1 MKQSKPYQIPVFVR
15 ICGILLLFLQTSLA
29 CSTPIN
35 IHSGSNVALSKI
47 LEEIASICHLN
58 VIYLQEQTK
67 TMLDSK
73 KTSIHIN
80 NKPLIQVLDSLL
92 KSNDFHYTL
101 QKDTLQ
107 VGFLL
112 TKTFE
117 ISYIATT
124 RVGSSNTDIVFSQ
137 DNQTH
142 SPYNT
147 HTNAPLGFSN
157 FEIESQAHKMAM
169 NKATSNTQTMGKSG
183 TKIYSIDEIDFWGEL
198 QNEIA
203 GVAYAPGDSY
213 QPTTSELKNKKDII
227 INKAAGLLT
236 ITATP
241 KQIKRV
247 ESYLATLNNKIQK
260 QVLIDVYIFN
270 IQHSNNQTYG
280 IDWNEFYKLGNLLTL
295 PPNAEGSN
303 NALTGVNNGD
313 FAISIFSQGVS
324 INRIVEFLQTYG
336 KVQSVSNPKVLTLN
350 NQPAIISVGSVL
362 RYFQNT
368 TYQTT
373 TQGTSIQNLSQ
384 AFPSVFAGIL
394 LDVTPSVKN
403 DKIILKINPSITKTK
418 DISIENQTTAL
429 ESPPNLSTKQL
440 SSLVQ
445 VKDGEKIVLGGLI
458 DKTEGQ
464 ILRKLPILGDIP
476 LLKYLFSYKKNIK
489 ETQEMVIII
498 SPHIV
503 RLDVKQQE
511 QDKIE
516 EIINFTKESDLK
528 PQDSKDTT
536 KDSAPDSTSQDSTK
550 QDSSI
555 DTDTNSTPQEKQDS
569 TQSLESPLESKPNK
583 QDSTLSQPLAY
594 KTEAPYPHTKPIH
607 ESCYI

>member
-1 MKQSKPYQIPVFVR
+1 MKQSKPYRIPVFVR

-67 TMLDSK
+67 AMLDSK

-270 IQHSNNQTYG
+270 IQHNNNQTYG

-303 NALTGVNNGD
+303 NALIGVNNGD

-476 LLKYLFSYKKNIK
+476 LIKYLFSYKKNIK

-503 RLDVKQQE
+503 RLGTARQE

-528 PQDSKDTT
+528 PQDSKDTI
-536 KDSAPDSTSQDSTK
+536 KDSAPDSTSQDSST
-550 QDSSI
+550 
-555 DTDTNSTPQEKQDS
+555 DTDTDSTPQNKQDS
-569 TQSLESPLESKPNK
+569 TQSLEAPLESKPNK
-583 QDSTLSQPLAY
+583 QDSALSQPLAY
-594 KTEAPYPHTKPIH
+594 KTDSSIPPHKAHI
-607 ESCYI
+607 

>member
-67 TMLDSK
+67 AMLDSK

-270 IQHSNNQTYG
+270 IQHNNNQTYG

-303 NALTGVNNGD
+303 NALIGVNNGD

-503 RLDVKQQE
+503 RLGTARQE

-516 EIINFTKESDLK
+516 EIINFTKESDFK

-536 KDSAPDSTSQDSTK
+536 KDSTSQDSTK
-550 QDSSI
+550 QDSST
-555 DTDTNSTPQEKQDS
+555 DTDTDSTPQNKQDS
-569 TQSLESPLESKPNK
+569 TQSLEDPLESKPNK
-583 QDSTLSQPLAY
+583 QDSALSQPLAY
-594 KTEAPYPHTKPIH
+594 KTDSPIPPHKAHI
-607 ESCYI
+607 

>member
-1 MKQSKPYQIPVFVR
+1 MKQSKPYQIPLFLR

-67 TMLDSK
+67 AMLDSK

-476 LLKYLFSYKKNIK
+476 LIKYLFSYKKNIK

-503 RLDVKQQE
+503 RLDAREQE

-516 EIINFTKESDLK
+516 EIINFTKESDFK
-528 PQDSKDTT
+528 PQDSKDTI

-555 DTDTNSTPQEKQDS
+555 DTDTDSTPQNKQDS
-569 TQSLESPLESKPNK
+569 TQSLEAPLESKPNK
-583 QDSTLSQPLAY
+583 QDSALSQPLAY
-594 KTEAPYPHTKPIH
+594 KTDSPIPPHKAHI
-607 ESCYI
+607 

>member
-1 MKQSKPYQIPVFVR
+1 
-15 ICGILLLFLQTSLA
+15 
-29 CSTPIN
+29 
-35 IHSGSNVALSKI
+35 
-47 LEEIASICHLN
+47 
-58 VIYLQEQTK
+58 
-67 TMLDSK
+67 MLDSK

-270 IQHSNNQTYG
+270 IQHNNNQTYG

-303 NALTGVNNGD
+303 NALIGVNNGD

-503 RLDVKQQE
+503 RLGTARQE

-516 EIINFTKESDLK
+516 EIINFTKESDFK

-536 KDSAPDSTSQDSTK
+536 KDSAPQDSTK
-550 QDSSI
+550 QDSST
-555 DTDTNSTPQEKQDS
+555 DTDTDSTPQKEQDS
-569 TQSLESPLESKPNK
+569 TQSLEAPLESKPNK
-583 QDSTLSQPLAY
+583 QDSALSQPLAY
-594 KTEAPYPHTKPIH
+594 KTDSPIPPHKAHI
-607 ESCYI
+607 

>member
-35 IHSGSNVALSKI
+35 IHSGSNVTLSKI

-67 TMLDSK
+67 AMLDSK

-270 IQHSNNQTYG
+270 IQHNNNQTYG

-303 NALTGVNNGD
+303 NALTGVNNGN

-476 LLKYLFSYKKNIK
+476 LIKYLFSYKKNIK

-503 RLDVKQQE
+503 RLGTARQE

-516 EIINFTKESDLK
+516 EIINFTKESDFK
-528 PQDSKDTT
+528 PQDSKDTI
-536 KDSAPDSTSQDSTK
+536 KDSAPQDSTK

-555 DTDTNSTPQEKQDS
+555 DTDTDSTPQNKQDS
-569 TQSLESPLESKPNK
+569 TQSLEAPLESKPNK
-583 QDSTLSQPLAY
+583 QDSALSQPLAY
-594 KTEAPYPHTKPIH
+594 KTDSPIPPHKAHI
-607 ESCYI
+607 

>member
-1 MKQSKPYQIPVFVR
+1 MKQSKPYQIPLFLR

-67 TMLDSK
+67 AMLDSK

-247 ESYLATLNNKIQK
+247 ESYLATLNHKIQK

-303 NALTGVNNGD
+303 NALIGVNNGD

-503 RLDVKQQE
+503 RLGTTRQE

-516 EIINFTKESDLK
+516 EIINFTKESDFK

-550 QDSSI
+550 QDSST
-555 DTDTNSTPQEKQDS
+555 DTDTDSTPQKEQDS
-569 TQSLESPLESKPNK
+569 TQSLEAPLESQP
-583 QDSTLSQPLAY
+583 QDSALSQPLAY
-594 KTEAPYPHTKPIH
+594 KTGSPIPPHKAHI
-607 ESCYI
+607 

>member
-1 MKQSKPYQIPVFVR
+1 MKQSKPYQIPLFLR

-67 TMLDSK
+67 AMLDSK

-247 ESYLATLNNKIQK
+247 ESYLATLNHKIQK

-303 NALTGVNNGD
+303 NTLTGVNNGD

-476 LLKYLFSYKKNIK
+476 LIKYLFSYKKNIK

-503 RLDVKQQE
+503 RLGTARQE

-516 EIINFTKESDLK
+516 EIINFTKESDFK
-528 PQDSKDTT
+528 PQDSKDTI
-536 KDSAPDSTSQDSTK
+536 KDSAPQDSTK
-550 QDSSI
+550 QDSSTNT
-555 DTDTNSTPQEKQDS
+555 DTDSTPQNKQDS
-569 TQSLESPLESKPNK
+569 TQSLEAPLESKPNK

-594 KTEAPYPHTKPIH
+594 KTDSPIPPHKAHI
-607 ESCYI
+607 

>member
-67 TMLDSK
+67 AMLDSK

-270 IQHSNNQTYG
+270 IQHNNNQTYG

-476 LLKYLFSYKKNIK
+476 LIKYLFSYKKNIK

-503 RLDVKQQE
+503 RLGTARQE

-528 PQDSKDTT
+528 PQDSKDSI
-536 KDSAPDSTSQDSTK
+536 KDSAPQDSTK
-550 QDSSI
+550 QDSST
-555 DTDTNSTPQEKQDS
+555 DTDTDSTPQNKQDS
-569 TQSLESPLESKPNK
+569 TQSLEAPLESKPNK
-583 QDSTLSQPLAY
+583 QDSALSQPLAY
-594 KTEAPYPHTKPIH
+594 KTDSPIPPHKAHI
-607 ESCYI
+607 

>member
-1 MKQSKPYQIPVFVR
+1 MKQSKPYQIPLFLR

-67 TMLDSK
+67 AMLDSK

-303 NALTGVNNGD
+303 NALIGVNNGD

-503 RLDVKQQE
+503 RLGTARQE

-528 PQDSKDTT
+528 PQDSKDTI
-536 KDSAPDSTSQDSTK
+536 KDSTSQDSTK

-555 DTDTNSTPQEKQDS
+555 DTDTDSTPQ
-569 TQSLESPLESKPNK
+569 NK

-594 KTEAPYPHTKPIH
+594 KTDSPIPPHKAHI
-607 ESCYI
+607 

>member
-67 TMLDSK
+67 AMLDSK

-142 SPYNT
+142 SPYST

-303 NALTGVNNGD
+303 NALIGVNNGD
-313 FAISIFSQGVS
+313 FAISIFSQGIS

-476 LLKYLFSYKKNIK
+476 LIKYLFSYKKNIK

-503 RLDVKQQE
+503 RLGTARQE

-536 KDSAPDSTSQDSTK
+536 KDSAPQDSTK
-550 QDSSI
+550 QDSST
-555 DTDTNSTPQEKQDS
+555 DTDTDSTPQNKQDS
-569 TQSLESPLESKPNK
+569 TQSLEAPLESKPNK
-583 QDSTLSQPLAY
+583 QDSALSQPLAY
-594 KTEAPYPHTKPIH
+594 KTDSSIPPHKAHI
-607 ESCYI
+607 

>member
-67 TMLDSK
+67 AMLDSK

-303 NALTGVNNGD
+303 NALIGVNNGD

-476 LLKYLFSYKKNIK
+476 LIKYLFSYKKKIK

-503 RLDVKQQE
+503 RLDAREQE

-528 PQDSKDTT
+528 PQDSKDTI
-536 KDSAPDSTSQDSTK
+536 KDSAPQDSTK
-550 QDSSI
+550 QDSST
-555 DTDTNSTPQEKQDS
+555 DTDTDSTPQNKQDS
-569 TQSLESPLESKPNK
+569 TQSLEAPLESKPNK
-583 QDSTLSQPLAY
+583 QDSALSQPLAY
-594 KTEAPYPHTKPIH
+594 KTDSPIPPHKAHI
-607 ESCYI
+607 

>member
-1 MKQSKPYQIPVFVR
+1 MKQSKPYQIPVLLR

-67 TMLDSK
+67 AMLDSK

-124 RVGSSNTDIVFSQ
+124 RVGSSNTDIIFSQ

-203 GVAYAPGDSY
+203 GVAYTPGDSY

-384 AFPSVFAGIL
+384 TFPSVFAGIL

-476 LLKYLFSYKKNIK
+476 LIKYLFSYKKNIK

-503 RLDVKQQE
+503 RLDAREQE

-536 KDSAPDSTSQDSTK
+536 KDSAPQDSTK
-550 QDSSI
+550 QDSST

-583 QDSTLSQPLAY
+583 QDSTLLRPLAY
-594 KTEAPYPHTKPIH
+594 KTDSPIPPHKAHI
-607 ESCYI
+607 

>member
-1 MKQSKPYQIPVFVR
+1 MKNLKTRNTRMLVHIYV
-15 ICGILLLFLQTSLA
+15 LLLLACHSSLA
-29 CSTPIN
+29 CNTPIN
-35 IHSGSNVALSKI
+35 IQSGSNVALSKI
-47 LEEIASICHLN
+47 IEEVASICHLN
-58 VIYLQEQTK
+58 VIYLQEETRS
-67 TMLDSK
+67 MLDSK
-73 KTSIHIN
+73 KTSIHIK
-80 NKPLIQVLDSLL
+80 NKSLKNVLDSLL
-92 KSNDFHYTL
+92 TSNDFHYTL
-101 QKDTLQ
+101 YKDTLQ
-107 VGFLL
+107 IGFLL

-137 DNQTH
+137 DNQTL

-147 HTNAPLGFSN
+147 NANAPLGFSN
-157 FEIESQAHKMAM
+157 FELESQAHKMAM
-169 NKATSNTQTMGKSG
+169 NKATSNSQSLGKSG

-198 QNEIA
+198 QHEIA
-203 GVAYAPGDSY
+203 SIAYAPGDSY
-213 QPTTSELKNKKDII
+213 QPVQEERKGRKDIV

-241 KQIKRV
+241 KQIRRV
-247 ESYLATLNNKIQK
+247 ESYLAKLNTKIQK

-280 IDWNEFYKLGNLLTL
+280 VDWNEFYKLGDLITL
-295 PPNAEGSN
+295 PPSPDGS
-303 NALTGVNNGD
+303 LSGSTGINNGD

-336 KVQSVSNPKVLTLN
+336 SVQSVSNPKVLTLN

-362 RYFQNT
+362 RYSQNT

-429 ESPPNLSTKQL
+429 QSPPNLSTKQL

-458 DKTEGQ
+458 DKTEGE
-464 ILRKLPILGDIP
+464 ILRKVPLLGDIP
-476 LLKYLFSYKKNIK
+476 LVKYLFSYKRNIK

-503 RLDVKQQE
+503 RLDAKE
-511 QDKIE
+511 RKDDDKIQ
-516 EIINFTKESDLK
+516 EIIDFT
-528 PQDSKDTT
+528 Q
-536 KDSAPDSTSQDSTK
+536 DSAPKPQASPPQST
-550 QDSSI
+550 
-555 DTDTNSTPQEKQDS
+555 
-569 TQSLESPLESKPNK
+569 ESA
-583 QDSTLSQPLAY
+583 Q
-594 KTEAPYPHTKPIH
+594 
-607 ESCYI
+607 

>member
-67 TMLDSK
+67 AMLDSK

-303 NALTGVNNGD
+303 NALTGVNNGN

-503 RLDVKQQE
+503 RLDAREQE

-528 PQDSKDTT
+528 PQDSKDTI

-550 QDSSI
+550 QDSST
-555 DTDTNSTPQEKQDS
+555 DTDTDSTPQNKQDS
-569 TQSLESPLESKPNK
+569 TQSLEAPLESKPNK

-594 KTEAPYPHTKPIH
+594 KTDSPIPPHKAHI
-607 ESCYI
+607 

>member
-1 MKQSKPYQIPVFVR
+1 MKQSKPYQIPLFLR

-67 TMLDSK
+67 AMLDSK

-476 LLKYLFSYKKNIK
+476 LIKYLFSYKKNIK

-503 RLDVKQQE
+503 RLGTARQE

-528 PQDSKDTT
+528 PQDSKDTI
-536 KDSAPDSTSQDSTK
+536 KDSAPQDSTK
-550 QDSSI
+550 QDSST
-555 DTDTNSTPQEKQDS
+555 DTDTNSTPQNKQDS
-569 TQSLESPLESKPNK
+569 TQSLEAPLESKPNK
-583 QDSTLSQPLAY
+583 QDSALSQPLAY
-594 KTEAPYPHTKPIH
+594 KTDSPIPPHKAHI
-607 ESCYI
+607 

>member
-1 MKQSKPYQIPVFVR
+1 MKQSKPYQIPVFMR
-15 ICGILLLFLQTSLA
+15 ICGALLLFLHTSLA

-67 TMLDSK
+67 AMLDSK

-303 NALTGVNNGD
+303 NALIGVNNGD

-503 RLDVKQQE
+503 RLGTTRQE

-516 EIINFTKESDLK
+516 EIINFTKKSDFK
-528 PQDSKDTT
+528 PQDSKDTI
-536 KDSAPDSTSQDSTK
+536 KDSAPQDST
-550 QDSSI
+550 I
-555 DTDTNSTPQEKQDS
+555 DTDTDSTPQKEQDS
-569 TQSLESPLESKPNK
+569 TQSLETPLESKPNK
-583 QDSTLSQPLAY
+583 QDSALSQPLAY
-594 KTEAPYPHTKPIH
+594 KTEAPYPHTKPIY
-607 ESCYI
+607 ESRHI

>member
-67 TMLDSK
+67 AMLDSK

-303 NALTGVNNGD
+303 NALTGVNNGN

-476 LLKYLFSYKKNIK
+476 LIKYLFSYKKNIK

-503 RLDVKQQE
+503 RLDAREQE

-516 EIINFTKESDLK
+516 EIINFTKESDFK
-528 PQDSKDTT
+528 PQDSKDTI
-536 KDSAPDSTSQDSTK
+536 KDSAPQDSTK
-550 QDSSI
+550 QDSST
-555 DTDTNSTPQEKQDS
+555 DTDTDSTPQ
-569 TQSLESPLESKPNK
+569 NK
-583 QDSTLSQPLAY
+583 QDSALSQPLAY
-594 KTEAPYPHTKPIH
+594 KTDSPIPPHKAHI
-607 ESCYI
+607 

>member
-67 TMLDSK
+67 AMLDSK

-247 ESYLATLNNKIQK
+247 ESYLATLNHKIQK

-503 RLDVKQQE
+503 RLGTARQE

-516 EIINFTKESDLK
+516 EIINFTKESDFK
-528 PQDSKDTT
+528 PQDSKDTI

-550 QDSSI
+550 QDSST
-555 DTDTNSTPQEKQDS
+555 DTDTDSTPQNKQDS
-569 TQSLESPLESKPNK
+569 TQSLEDPLESKPNK
-583 QDSTLSQPLAY
+583 QDSALSQPLTY
-594 KTEAPYPHTKPIH
+594 KTDSPIPPHKAHI
-607 ESCYI
+607 

>member
-67 TMLDSK
+67 AMLDSK

-213 QPTTSELKNKKDII
+213 QPTTSELKNKKDIV

-270 IQHSNNQTYG
+270 IQHNNNQTYG

-303 NALTGVNNGD
+303 NALIGVNNGD

-503 RLDVKQQE
+503 RLGTARQE

-516 EIINFTKESDLK
+516 EIINFTKESDFK
-528 PQDSKDTT
+528 PQDSKDTI
-536 KDSAPDSTSQDSTK
+536 KDSAPQDSTK

-555 DTDTNSTPQEKQDS
+555 DTDTDSTPQNKQDS
-569 TQSLESPLESKPNK
+569 TQSLEAPLESKPNK
-583 QDSTLSQPLAY
+583 QDSALSQPLAY
-594 KTEAPYPHTKPIH
+594 KTDSPIPPHKAHI
-607 ESCYI
+607 

>member
-1 MKQSKPYQIPVFVR
+1 MKQSKPYRIPVFVR

-67 TMLDSK
+67 AMLDSK

-213 QPTTSELKNKKDII
+213 QPTTSELKNKKDIV

-503 RLDVKQQE
+503 RLGTARQE

-528 PQDSKDTT
+528 PQDSKDTI

-555 DTDTNSTPQEKQDS
+555 DTDTDSTPQNKQDS
-569 TQSLESPLESKPNK
+569 TQSLEAPLESKPNK
-583 QDSTLSQPLAY
+583 QDSALSQPLAY
-594 KTEAPYPHTKPIH
+594 KTDSSIPPHKAHI
-607 ESCYI
+607 

>member
-67 TMLDSK
+67 AMLDSK

-247 ESYLATLNNKIQK
+247 KSYLATLNNKIQK

-270 IQHSNNQTYG
+270 IQHNNNQTYG

-303 NALTGVNNGD
+303 NALIGVNNGD

-476 LLKYLFSYKKNIK
+476 LIKYLFSYKKNIK

-503 RLDVKQQE
+503 RLGTARQE

-516 EIINFTKESDLK
+516 EIINFTKESDFK

-536 KDSAPDSTSQDSTK
+536 KDSTSQDSTK
-550 QDSSI
+550 QDSST
-555 DTDTNSTPQEKQDS
+555 DTDTDSTPQNKQDS
-569 TQSLESPLESKPNK
+569 TQSLEAPLESKPNK
-583 QDSTLSQPLAY
+583 QDSALSQPLAY
-594 KTEAPYPHTKPIH
+594 KTDSPIPPHKAHI
-607 ESCYI
+607 

>member
-1 MKQSKPYQIPVFVR
+1 MKQSKPYRIPVFVR

-67 TMLDSK
+67 AMLDSK

-270 IQHSNNQTYG
+270 IQHNNNQTYG

-476 LLKYLFSYKKNIK
+476 LIKYLFSYKKNIK

-503 RLDVKQQE
+503 RLDAREQE

-528 PQDSKDTT
+528 PQDSKDTI

-555 DTDTNSTPQEKQDS
+555 DTDTDSTPQNKQDS
-569 TQSLESPLESKPNK
+569 TQSLEAPLESKPNK
-583 QDSTLSQPLAY
+583 QDSALSQPLAY
-594 KTEAPYPHTKPIH
+594 KTDSPIPPHKAHI
-607 ESCYI
+607 

>member
-1 MKQSKPYQIPVFVR
+1 M
-15 ICGILLLFLQTSLA
+15 
-29 CSTPIN
+29 
-35 IHSGSNVALSKI
+35 
-47 LEEIASICHLN
+47 
-58 VIYLQEQTK
+58 
-67 TMLDSK
+67 
-73 KTSIHIN
+73 
-80 NKPLIQVLDSLL
+80 
-92 KSNDFHYTL
+92 
-101 QKDTLQ
+101 
-107 VGFLL
+107 
-112 TKTFE
+112 
-117 ISYIATT
+117 
-124 RVGSSNTDIVFSQ
+124 
-137 DNQTH
+137 
-142 SPYNT
+142 
-147 HTNAPLGFSN
+147 
-157 FEIESQAHKMAM
+157 
-169 NKATSNTQTMGKSG
+169 
-183 TKIYSIDEIDFWGEL
+183 
-198 QNEIA
+198 
-203 GVAYAPGDSY
+203 
-213 QPTTSELKNKKDII
+213 
-227 INKAAGLLT
+227 
-236 ITATP
+236 
-241 KQIKRV
+241 
-247 ESYLATLNNKIQK
+247 
-260 QVLIDVYIFN
+260 LIDVYIFN

-303 NALTGVNNGD
+303 NALTGINNGD

-476 LLKYLFSYKKNIK
+476 LIKYLFSYKKNIK

-503 RLDVKQQE
+503 RLDVKAHE
-511 QDKIE
+511 QNKEGEDKHIN
-516 EIINFTKESDLK
+516 EIINFTKESDFK

-536 KDSAPDSTSQDSTK
+536 KDSAPQDST
-550 QDSSI
+550 I
-555 DTDTNSTPQEKQDS
+555 DTDTNSTPQNKQDS
-569 TQSLESPLESKPNK
+569 TQSLESPLESQPNK
-583 QDSTLSQPLAY
+583 QDSTFSQPLAY
-594 KTEAPYPHTKPIH
+594 KTDSPIPPHKAHI
-607 ESCYI
+607 

>member
-476 LLKYLFSYKKNIK
+476 LIKYLFSYKKNIK

-503 RLDVKQQE
+503 RLGTARQE

-516 EIINFTKESDLK
+516 EIINFTKESDFK

-555 DTDTNSTPQEKQDS
+555 DTDTDSTPQ
-569 TQSLESPLESKPNK
+569 NK
-583 QDSTLSQPLAY
+583 QDSALSQPLAY
-594 KTEAPYPHTKPIH
+594 KTNSPIPPHKAHI
-607 ESCYI
+607 